1 MVYGFV
7 RQSGGRVE
15 IESAPGQGT
24 TVRLQLP
31 RSMLQ
36 ATEHTQPE
44 EVADEQPAER
54 LALVLEDEA
63 DVRQTLCEQLH
74 QLGWLTLE
82 AVNGEQALAM
92 LEASEDI
99 AMLVSDLMLPGR
111 LSGAEVVNH
120 ARLHHP
126 QVAVLMISG
135 QDLRPAHNPQLP
147 DVELLRKPFTRIQ
160 LAQALRKA
168 NRN

>member
-1 MVYGFV
+1 
-7 RQSGGRVE
+7 
-15 IESAPGQGT
+15 
-24 TVRLQLP
+24 
-31 RSMLQ
+31 MLQ
-36 ATEHTQPE
+36 AVERVQAE
-44 EVADEQPAER
+44 EVADERPAER

-111 LSGAEVVNH
+111 LSGADVVSH
-120 ARLHHP
+120 ARVHHP
-126 QVAVLMISG
+126 RVAVLMISG
-135 QDLRPAHNPQLP
+135 QDLRPANNLQLP
-147 DVELLRKPFTRIQ
+147 DVELLRKPFTRVQ

-168 NRN
+168 SSN